1 MQEKEQP
8 QDDRWSTVPHHP
20 WHRFF
25 ARIVDM
31 NINGIIYLWVIL
43 LCVLLVD
50 INLMKNYFSLLSNPY
65 FIWPDLMMTAFV
77 SIFINAFFIGKTGRS
92 LGKILFGIRVVGRNG
107 EKIGFKNALRREFAI
122 WVRGLGCGIPIVCL
136 FTMYSSFQNLKK
148 NGVARWDQDFHLKI
162 EYKQYNK
169 NQKILMAIGL
179 VISLMWF
186 FALLESFVRHWVG

>member
-1 MQEKEQP
+1 
-8 QDDRWSTVPHHP
+8 
-20 WHRFF
+20 
-25 ARIVDM
+25 
-31 NINGIIYLWVIL
+31 
-43 LCVLLVD
+43 
-50 INLMKNYFSLLSNPY
+50 
-65 FIWPDLMMTAFV
+65 MTAFV